1 MKPVAYMLQMFPTL
15 TETFIFG
22 EITELRRR
30 GLPLELFALSPLKE
44 GWTCQPDAQ
53 QMAGEVT
60 YAAPL
65 LSGAVLGANLRWLSR
80 RPGRYF
86 GTLGRLVAAA
96 WRNPVHLAKSLY
108 VFFKAAELA
117 DHMTRRGIGH
127 IHAHWATYPT
137 TAALSVSGLTGIPF
151 SFTAHAWDVDLI
163 QTLLPE
169 KLRLARFAVT
179 CTAESQ
185 GKLQSMVPPESR
197 RKVLLNYH
205 GVMADKIAAVP
216 RGVPADPPLIVTC
229 GSLLRRKGF
238 AELIQACGILKRAG
252 RRFQCL
258 IIGAGRQRTR
268 NELTLLIQR
277 EGVSGEVTL
286 AGPLSQADVFSH
298 YARSDI
304 FTLPC
309 KNAILSLRD
318 PEAGFLKGLEAW
330 FENNAGTVKDGIP
343 NVLVEA
349 MVMGLPVVST
359 AFSGIPE
366 LVEHGRNGLLVQPG
380 DAAELANALDELL
393 SDPTL
398 RKRLGEQAA
407 VDARARF
414 DRRTN
419 TGLLAE
425 IFVAQLTATAGDPDE
440 PRRGSSSTARAGA
453 TS

>member
-22 EITELRRR
+22 EIAELRRR
-30 GLPLELFALSPLKE
+30 GLPLELFALTPLKE
-44 GWTCQPDAQ
+44 GWTCQPEAQ
-53 QMAGEVT
+53 RMAGEVT

-65 LSGAVLGANLRWLSR
+65 LSRAVLGANLRWLWR

-86 GTLGRLVAAA
+86 GTLGRLAAAA
-96 WRNPVHLAKSLY
+96 WRNPVLLAKSLY

-117 DHMTRRGIGH
+117 DRMTRRGIGH

-169 KLRLARFAVT
+169 KVGSARFAVT

-185 GKLQSMVPPESR
+185 AKLQSMVPPESR
-197 RKVLLNYH
+197 AKVLLNYH
-205 GVMADKIAAVP
+205 GVMVDKIAAVP

-229 GSLLRRKGF
+229 GTLLRRKGF

-258 IIGAGRQRTR
+258 IIGVGPQQD
-268 NELTLLIQR
+268 ELTRLIHR
-277 EGVSGEVTL
+277 EGVAGEVSL
-286 AGPLSQADVFSH
+286 AGPLPQADVFRH
-298 YARSDI
+298 YARSDV

-309 KNAILSLRD
+309 KNAILSIRD
-318 PEAGFLKGLEAW
+318 PEAGLVKGLEAW
-330 FENNAGTVKDGIP
+330 FEHNAGVVKDGIP

-366 LVEHGRNGLLVQPG
+366 LVEHRRNGLLVEPG
-380 DAAELANALDELL
+380 NVAELASALDELL

-414 DRRTN
+414 DRPTN
-419 TGLLAE
+419 TGILAE
-425 IFVAQLTATAGDPDE
+425 IFVTQLAAAAGDPIE
-440 PRRGSSSTARAGA
+440 SRRGSSSLARAGA
-453 TS
+453 GS

>member
-44 GWTCQPDAQ
+44 GWVCQPDAQ
-53 QMAGEVT
+53 QMASEVT
-60 YAAPL
+60 YVAPL
-65 LSGAVLGANLRWLSR
+65 LSRAVLGANLRWLSR

-117 DHMTRRGIGH
+117 EHMTRRGIAH

-185 GKLQSMVPPESR
+185 RKLQSMVPPESR

-238 AELIQACGILKRAG
+238 ADLVQACGILKRAG

-258 IIGAGRQRTR
+258 IIGAGSQR
-268 NELTLLIQR
+268 NELALLIQR
-277 EGVSGEVTL
+277 EGVSDEVTL
-286 AGPLSQADVFSH
+286 AGPLPQADVFRH

-309 KNAILSLRD
+309 KDAILSLRD

-330 FENNAGTVKDGIP
+330 FENNAGAVKDGIP

-380 DAAELANALDELL
+380 NTAELADALDKLL

-414 DRRTN
+414 DRPTN
-419 TGLLAE
+419 TGILAE
-425 IFVAQLTATAGDPDE
+425 IFVTQLAATAGDPIE
-440 PRRGSSSTARAGA
+440 SRRGSSTARAGDN
-453 TS
+453 S